1 MKKVDKNTAMLFLV
15 LLCFIIGGSLSFES
29 LARFSKKFEAD
40 KSISTAKFEVNA
52 VNTFNDVENAIPG
65 EEPIAEDKITL
76 SNENDYPVEFT
87 VKLKSE
93 NKDESKNLLQF
104 LNLTITIDN
113 EVKEIQDEYVIR
125 LEPNTVKDIFAK
137 IEWRLDENGEID
149 AEVASEATAVYS
161 YDIKAKQLTNDNS
174 GGVNNGGESTE
185 GDNSNNGNN
194 GNGSSGTEN
203 TNSRILYESK
213 YSDFNSGSEGE
224 IIDGWTA
231 ASNEKQ
237 NLIYVDNGSL
247 VLGTKCYTDLDI
259 NDFNLNN
266 ENLEFKINA
275 QLIES
280 DAIKDVGRGVNLGV
294 NIRKDINEN
303 SPYEFTYQLY
313 KVKGEDKVYIKNVH
327 GNNSSSSLITEM
339 QISNDGSI
347 EKNNLELSG
356 KIYLDSGN
364 IKCNMKAKE
373 STVNESIVIEKNMTG
388 RKYEEGSKLYFNIGN
403 IAGKEGIKINSMEVK
418 AVPKE

>member
-93 NKDESKNLLQF
+93 NKDESKDLLQF

-161 YDIKAKQLTNDNS
+161 YDIKAKQLPNDNS
-174 GGVNNGGESTE
+174 N
-185 GDNSNNGNN
+185 D
-194 GNGSSGTEN
+194 
-203 TNSRILYESK
+203 RILYESK

-313 KVKGEDKVYIKNVH
+313 KVKGEDKVYIRNAD
-327 GNNSSSSLITEM
+327 GNNSSSRLISEM

-364 IKCNMKAKE
+364 IKCNMKARE

>member
-1 MKKVDKNTAMLFLV
+1 MKKVDKNIAMLFLV

-52 VNTFNDVENAIPG
+52 VNTFDDVENAIPG

-113 EVKEIQDEYVIR
+113 EVKEIQDECVIR

-185 GDNSNNGNN
+185 GENSNNGNN

-203 TNSRILYESK
+203 INTISLKDIDWNI
-213 YSDFNSGSEGE
+213 N
-224 IIDGWTA
+224 IDGD
-231 ASNEKQ
+231 Q
-237 NLIYVDNGSL
+237 NNVEVADN
-247 VLGTKCYTDLDI
+247 YTIVKGDI
-259 NDFNLNN
+259 NIPLDSFKFNLKN
-266 ENLEFKINA
+266 ENLNFSA
-275 QLIES
+275 DIELLNTIDELKKGVNFS
-280 DAIKDVGRGVNLGV
+280 IGIKDDNTT
-294 NIRKDINEN
+294 NIRNRL
-303 SPYEFTYQLY
+303 TYQLY
-313 KVKGEDKVYIKNVH
+313 KDKSVYARVAYTSNVIPPDRIS
-327 GNNSSSSLITEM
+327 GNGAKVIDTERA
-339 QISNDGSI
+339 N
-347 EKNNLELSG
+347 LSG
-356 KIYLDSGN
+356 EIIEENDSVYAKISILDNKGNEVVGDKTECGNYKINDKLYLDINN
-364 IKCNMKAKE
+364 I
-373 STVNESIVIEKNMTG
+373 
-388 RKYEEGSKLYFNIGN
+388 IGE
-403 IAGKEGIKINSMEVK
+403 EGIKINSMEVK

>member
-174 GGVNNGGESTE
+174 GE
-185 GDNSNNGNN
+185 
-194 GNGSSGTEN
+194 
-203 TNSRILYESK
+203 RILYESK

-280 DAIKDVGRGVNLGV
+280 DAIQDAGRGVNLGI

-313 KVKGEDKVYIKNVH
+313 KVKGEDKFYIINAD
-327 GNNSSSSLITEM
+327 GNNSSSRLISQM

-364 IKCNMKAKE
+364 IKCNMKARE

>member
-40 KSISTAKFEVNA
+40 KSISTSKFEVNA

-93 NKDESKNLLQF
+93 NKDEYKNLLQF

-161 YDIKAKQLTNDNS
+161 YDIKAKQLPNDNS
-174 GGVNNGGESTE
+174 N
-185 GDNSNNGNN
+185 D
-194 GNGSSGTEN
+194 
-203 TNSRILYESK
+203 RILYESK
-213 YSDFNSGSEGE
+213 YSDFNSSSEGE

-313 KVKGEDKVYIKNVH
+313 KVKGEDKVYIRNAD
-327 GNNSSSSLITEM
+327 GNNSSSRLISEM

-347 EKNNLELSG
+347 E
-356 KIYLDSGN
+356 
-364 IKCNMKAKE
+364 
-373 STVNESIVIEKNMTG
+373 
-388 RKYEEGSKLYFNIGN
+388 
-403 IAGKEGIKINSMEVK
+403 
-418 AVPKE
+418 

>member
-52 VNTFNDVENAIPG
+52 VNTFDDVENAIPG

-161 YDIKAKQLTNDNS
+161 YDIKAKQLPNDNS
-174 GGVNNGGESTE
+174 N
-185 GDNSNNGNN
+185 D
-194 GNGSSGTEN
+194 
-203 TNSRILYESK
+203 RILYESK

-313 KVKGEDKVYIKNVH
+313 KVKGEDKVYIRNAD
-327 GNNSSSSLITEM
+327 GNNSSSRLISEM

>member
-40 KSISTAKFEVNA
+40 KSISTSKFEVNA

-161 YDIKAKQLTNDNS
+161 YDIKAKQLPNDNS
-174 GGVNNGGESTE
+174 N
-185 GDNSNNGNN
+185 D
-194 GNGSSGTEN
+194 
-203 TNSRILYESK
+203 RILYESK
-213 YSDFNSGSEGE
+213 YSDFNSSSEGE

-313 KVKGEDKVYIKNVH
+313 KVKGEDKVYIRNAD
-327 GNNSSSSLITEM
+327 GNNSSSRLISEM

-364 IKCNMKAKE
+364 IKCNMKARE